1 MVPVPVIVEVAA
13 TAVAFTEI
21 EETETTE
28 EQTTEITVEEPKY
41 NAREDENS
49 DVSWIDIDK
58 TIEVSREEQMKVI
71 YQKLNDK
78 LRIIN
83 NKGSEQ

>member
-1 MVPVPVIVEVAA
+1 M
-13 TAVAFTEI
+13 
-21 EETETTE
+21 
-28 EQTTEITVEEPKY
+28 
-41 NAREDENS
+41 
-49 DVSWIDIDK
+49 IDIDK
-58 TIEVSREEQMKVI
+58 TIEVSQEDHMKVI